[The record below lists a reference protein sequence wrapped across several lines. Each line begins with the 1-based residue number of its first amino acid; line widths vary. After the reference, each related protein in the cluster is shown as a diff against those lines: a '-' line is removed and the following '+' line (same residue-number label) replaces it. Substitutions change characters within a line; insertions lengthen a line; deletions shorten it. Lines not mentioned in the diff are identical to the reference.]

1 MAALGK
7 IRKRGVTLIVII
19 GLGLFAFIAEEMF
32 RSCETTKNDQRQQI
46 GEVLGKKVNAQDFQ
60 KEVEEYVDFLKVAQ
74 GIENLNDQQLQS
86 VRDQIWGQYVQNKII
101 ESECEKLGLRVTDTE
116 LQNVLKEGTHPMLQ
130 QTPFTNQQTGRFDA
144 SSLQRFLSEYKKN
157 ENNPQVAEQYGQIYK
172 YWTYLEHNLR
182 QTLLA
187 QKYQSL
193 IQESILSNPIEA
205 KMAFKDENEES
216 SIQLASLAYTT
227 VQDSKVEIT
236 DADMKKKY
244 NELKNVY
251 YNGRYGIKQN
261 VETRD
266 ISYIDVSVTA
276 SAADRAA
283 LRKTF
288 ADYAQQLAGAADPS
302 EIVRKSTSLVSYL
315 GLPMNKDAYPSDIAI
330 KLDSMVVGQTST
342 IFENTQD
349 NTLNIVKLVAKTNL
363 PDSVQ
368 FRAIN
373 VVDQDAAKAHA
384 SADSIYKALQANPEQ
399 FEALAKKYGQTGE
412 KTWMTTRQYE
422 QTPSMDQDSKNY
434 IETLFTAGVNEFKN
448 ITLTQ
453 GNIILQVTDRK
464 AMSDKYTAA
473 VVKKTID
480 YSRDTRTAIFNK
492 FSSFFSANQ
501 TAEALAKN
509 AAKNGY
515 KYLDQKD
522 CMSSQHYLAGIS
534 GTTEAL
540 RWTFNEAKEGEVSKM
555 FEVGNNGDHLLIVVL
570 NKIHPQ
576 GYRDLSDP
584 TVKDFVRAEVL
595 KDKKAEMLMAKMD
608 GVKSVNEAKAKG
620 AQVSTVNQ
628 ITFSSPV
635 TVQMLGASEYALSGA
650 VAATAKGQFSKTPVK
665 GENGVYVF
673 QVTNKSNRPV
683 KFDEKQQEMRCRQ
696 MAMQTIMQG
705 YGSELV
711 LDAKVVDNRYIFF

>member
-7 IRKRGVTLIVII
+7 IRKRGITLIIII

-32 RSCETTKNDQRQQI
+32 RSCETTKNDKRQQI
-46 GEVLGKKVNAQDFQ
+46 GEVLGKKVNAQEFQ

-74 GIENLNDQQLQS
+74 GVDNLNDQQLQS

-101 ESECEKLGLRVTDTE
+101 ESECGKLGLRVTDAE
-116 LQNVLKEGTHPMLQ
+116 LQNILKDGTHPMLQ

-144 SSLQRFLSEYKKN
+144 NALERFLSEYKKN
-157 ENNPQVAEQYGQIYK
+157 ENNPQVADQYGPIYK

-193 IQESILSNPIEA
+193 VQESVLSNPIEA

-216 SIQLASLAYTT
+216 SIQLASLAYST
-227 VQDSKVEIT
+227 VQDSKAEVT
-236 DADMKKKY
+236 DADLKKKY
-244 NELKNVY
+244 DELKDVY
-251 YNGRYGIKQN
+251 YNGRFGIKQN

-266 ISYIDVSVTA
+266 ISYIDVPVTA

-283 LRKTF
+283 LQKTF
-288 ADYAQQLAGAADPS
+288 ADYAQQLAAAADPS
-302 EIVRKSTSLVSYL
+302 DIVRKSTSLVTYL
-315 GLPMNKDAYPSDIAI
+315 GLPVDKDAYPSDIAA
-330 KLDSMVVGQTST
+330 KLDSMSVGQTSAV
-342 IFENTQD
+342 FENTRD

-373 VVDQDAAKAHA
+373 VAGQDADKAHA
-384 SADSIYKALQANPEQ
+384 SADSILKALQANPDQ

-412 KTWMTTRQYE
+412 KTWMTSRQYE
-422 QTPSMDQDSKNY
+422 QVPSMDQDTKNY
-434 IETLFTAGVNEFKN
+434 ITTLFNAGVNELKN
-448 ITLTQ
+448 VTLTQ

-464 AMSDKYTAA
+464 AMTDKYTAA

-501 TAEALAKN
+501 TAESLAKN

-522 CMSSQHYLAGIS
+522 CMSNQHYLAGIQ

-540 RWTFNEAKEGEVSKM
+540 RWTFSEAKEGEVSKM
-555 FEVGNNGDHLLIVVL
+555 FEAGNNGDHLLIVVL

-584 TVKDFVRAEVL
+584 VVKEYVKAEAV
-595 KDKKAEMLMAKMD
+595 KDKKAEVLMSRLN
-608 GVKSVNEAKAKG
+608 GVKSVGEAKAKG

-635 TVQMLGASEYALSGA
+635 TVQLLGASEYALSGA
-650 VAATAKGQFSKTPVK
+650 VAATGKGQFSKTPVK
-665 GENGVYVF
+665 GESGVYVF
-673 QVTNKSNRPV
+673 QVTGKSNRPV
-683 KFDEKQQEMRCRQ
+683 KYDEKQQEMRCRQ
-696 MAMQTIMQG
+696 MALQTIMQG

-711 LDAKVVDNRYIFF
+711 QDANVVDNRYIFF

>member
-7 IRKRGVTLIVII
+7 IRKRGITLIIII

-32 RSCETTKNDQRQQI
+32 RSCETTKNDKRQQI
-46 GEVLGKKVNAQDFQ
+46 GEVLGKKVNAQEFQ

-74 GIENLNDQQLQS
+74 GVDNLNDQQLQS

-101 ESECEKLGLRVTDTE
+101 ESECGKLGLRVTDAE
-116 LQNVLKEGTHPMLQ
+116 LQNILKDGTHPMLQ

-144 SSLQRFLSEYKKN
+144 NALERFLSEYKKN
-157 ENNPQVAEQYGQIYK
+157 ENNPQVADQYGPIYK

-193 IQESILSNPIEA
+193 VQESVLSNPIEA

-216 SIQLASLAYTT
+216 SIQLASLAYST
-227 VQDSKVEIT
+227 VQDSKAEVT
-236 DADMKKKY
+236 DADLKKKY
-244 NELKNVY
+244 DELKDVY
-251 YNGRYGIKQN
+251 YNGRFGIKQN

-266 ISYIDVSVTA
+266 ISYIDVPVTA

-283 LRKTF
+283 LQKTF
-288 ADYAQQLAGAADPS
+288 ADYAQQLAAAADPS
-302 EIVRKSTSLVSYL
+302 DIVRKSTSLVTYL
-315 GLPMNKDAYPSDIAI
+315 GLPVDKDAYPSDIAA
-330 KLDSMVVGQTST
+330 KLDSMSVGQTSAV
-342 IFENTQD
+342 FENTRD

-373 VVDQDAAKAHA
+373 VANQDADKAHA
-384 SADSIYKALQANPEQ
+384 SADSILKALQANPDQ

-412 KTWMTTRQYE
+412 KTWMTSRQYE
-422 QTPSMDQDSKNY
+422 QVPSMDQDTKNY
-434 IETLFTAGVNEFKN
+434 ITTLFNAGVNELKN
-448 ITLTQ
+448 VTLTQ

-464 AMSDKYTAA
+464 AMTDKYTAA

-501 TAEALAKN
+501 TAESLAKN

-522 CMSSQHYLAGIS
+522 CMSNQHYLAGIQ

-540 RWTFNEAKEGEVSKM
+540 RWTFSEAKEGEVSKM
-555 FEVGNNGDHLLIVVL
+555 FEAGNNGDHLLIVVL

-584 TVKDFVRAEVL
+584 VVKEYVKAEAV
-595 KDKKAEMLMAKMD
+595 KDKKAEVLMARLN
-608 GVKSVNEAKAKG
+608 GVKSVGEAKAKG

-635 TVQMLGASEYALSGA
+635 TVQLLGASEYALSGA
-650 VAATAKGQFSKTPVK
+650 VAATGKGQFSKTPVK
-665 GENGVYVF
+665 GESGVYVF
-673 QVTNKSNRPV
+673 QVTGKSNRPV
-683 KFDEKQQEMRCRQ
+683 KYDEKQQEMRCRQ
-696 MAMQTIMQG
+696 MALQTIMQG

-711 LDAKVVDNRYIFF
+711 QDANVVDNRYIFF

>member
-7 IRKRGVTLIVII
+7 IRKRGITLIIII

-32 RSCETTKNDQRQQI
+32 RSCETTKNDKRQQI
-46 GEVLGKKVNAQDFQ
+46 GEVLGKKVNAQEFQ

-74 GIENLNDQQLQS
+74 GVDNLNDQQLQS

-101 ESECEKLGLRVTDTE
+101 ESECGKLGLRVTDAE
-116 LQNVLKEGTHPMLQ
+116 LQNILKDGTHPMLQ

-144 SSLQRFLSEYKKN
+144 NALERFLSEYKKN
-157 ENNPQVAEQYGQIYK
+157 ENNPQVADQYGPIYK

-193 IQESILSNPIEA
+193 VQESVLSNPIEA

-216 SIQLASLAYTT
+216 SIQLASLAYST
-227 VQDSKVEIT
+227 VQDSKAEVT
-236 DADMKKKY
+236 DADLKKKY
-244 NELKNVY
+244 DELKDVY
-251 YNGRYGIKQN
+251 YNGRFGIKQN

-266 ISYIDVSVTA
+266 ISYIDVPVTA

-283 LRKTF
+283 LQKTF
-288 ADYAQQLAGAADPS
+288 ADYAQQLAAAADPS
-302 EIVRKSTSLVSYL
+302 DIVRKSTSLVTYL
-315 GLPMNKDAYPSDIAI
+315 GLPVDKDAYPSDIAA
-330 KLDSMVVGQTST
+330 KLDSMSVGQTSAV
-342 IFENTQD
+342 FENTRD

-373 VVDQDAAKAHA
+373 VANQDADKAHA
-384 SADSIYKALQANPEQ
+384 SADSILKALQANPDQ

-412 KTWMTTRQYE
+412 KTWMTSRQYE
-422 QTPSMDQDSKNY
+422 QVPSMDQDTKNY
-434 IETLFTAGVNEFKN
+434 ITTLFTAGVNELKN
-448 ITLTQ
+448 VTLTQ

-464 AMSDKYTAA
+464 AMTDKYTAA

-501 TAEALAKN
+501 TAESLAKN

-522 CMSSQHYLAGIS
+522 CMSNQHYLAGIQ

-540 RWTFNEAKEGEVSKM
+540 RWTFSEAKEGEVSKM
-555 FEVGNNGDHLLIVVL
+555 FEAGNNGDHLLIVVL

-584 TVKDFVRAEVL
+584 VVKEYVKAEAV
-595 KDKKAEMLMAKMD
+595 KDKKAEVLMARLN
-608 GVKSVNEAKAKG
+608 GVKSVGEAKAKG

-635 TVQMLGASEYALSGA
+635 TVQLLGASEYALSGA
-650 VAATAKGQFSKTPVK
+650 VAATGKGQFSKTPVK
-665 GENGVYVF
+665 GESGVYVF
-673 QVTNKSNRPV
+673 QVTGKSNRPV
-683 KFDEKQQEMRCRQ
+683 KYDEKQQEMRCRQ
-696 MAMQTIMQG
+696 MALQTIMQG

-711 LDAKVVDNRYIFF
+711 QDANVVDNRYIFF